1 MSHTSATCVCHR
13 AASTYCSKKI
23 RPFMPRRRGYRSM
36 IRPNVS
42 PKEALVMTLRFLAT
56 GASQR
61 SLSFSFRCAPCT
73 VREAILE
80 TCRAI
85 WDALNGTVLRFPKD
99 EQEWRHVAREF
110 ERLWNFPHCCGAM
123 DGKHV
128 VCQCPP
134 NSGSVFFNYKGAFS
148 LCIFWRC
155 AMATIAFS

>member
-1 MSHTSATCVCHR
+1 MKVTRKRKRLMWLMITSIAFLRLRKRRKAGRCSRRTWVRSIFRHRLERSEMKLVEEMRATNDIEPHISYLRMSPRCFEILLQ
-13 AASTYCSKKI
+13 KI

-61 SLSFSFRCAPCT
+61 SLSFSFWCAPCT

-99 EQEWRHVAREF
+99 
-110 ERLWNFPHCCGAM
+110 G
-123 DGKHV
+123 
-128 VCQCPP
+128 
-134 NSGSVFFNYKGAFS
+134 
-148 LCIFWRC
+148 
-155 AMATIAFS
+155 